1 MKIECTQKQLD
12 AMNSTLG
19 IDRLH
24 EQEGLNEMIVKK
36 NEYVAFLKNLKSKIL
51 ARLVQNW
58 CLVRYCRLYP
68 KFVTT
73 CRNHWASELRAIVVE
88 ISSYK
93 LCKDNKRREK
103 KREATRKIIIDYFE
117 YNDVETVALVIHAK
131 FYDANIRNYEDGK
144 FMANQFIKELDVI
157 IDMITNGAIDDIDA
171 YIEEL

>member
-1 MKIECTQKQLD
+1 MYKKQLD
-12 AMNSTLG
+12 AMNTTFG
-19 IDRLH
+19 TDRLH

-36 NEYVAFLKNLKSKIL
+36 NEYITFLKNLNSKIL
-51 ARLVQNW
+51 MRLVQNW
-58 CLVRYCRLYP
+58 CLVRYCRLEP

-93 LCKDNKRREK
+93 LCRDNKRREK

-131 FYDANIRNYEDGK
+131 FYDANIRNYEDEK
-144 FMANQFIKELDVI
+144 FIAIQFIKELDVI
-157 IDMITNGAIDDIDA
+157 IDMITSGAKEDIDA

>member
-1 MKIECTQKQLD
+1 MKVDISYE
-12 AMNSTLG
+12 AMKNIYRKLG
-19 IDRLH
+19 LVSFR
-24 EQEGLNEMIVKK
+24 EQEALNEMAMERK
-36 NEYVAFLKNLKSKIL
+36 EYITFLKGGILKQ
-51 ARLVQNW
+51 LVQNW
-58 CLVRYCRLYP
+58 CLVRYCRLHP

-117 YNDVETVALVIHAK
+117 YNDIDTVTRVIHPK
-131 FYDANIRNYEDGK
+131 FYDENIRSYEDEQ
-144 FMANQFIKELDVI
+144 FIAIQFIKELDVI